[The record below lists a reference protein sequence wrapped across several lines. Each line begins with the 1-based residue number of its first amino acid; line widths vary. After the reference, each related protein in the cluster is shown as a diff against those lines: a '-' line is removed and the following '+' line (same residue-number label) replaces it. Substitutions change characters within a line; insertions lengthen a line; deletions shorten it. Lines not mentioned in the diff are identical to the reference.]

1 MEGFLEAGGWGRK
14 ETSKRK
20 ERIVPGKVTFPWGE
34 RREVFGGCRRGD
46 VQDAWDRRVRT
57 AFVREVESAIRLG
70 IKPPFADL
78 GPVVFFTTA
87 LSKCS

>member
-34 RREVFGGCRRGD
+34 RREVFGRCRGD
-46 VQDAWDRRVRT
+46 VQDAWGRRVKT

-70 IKPPFADL
+70 IKPLFADL

-87 LSKCS
+87 LSQCS